1 MAWLTF
7 NVGQNMKRLFS
18 VLAAAVST
26 VTGFAEST
34 PMKTIA
40 YRGGVISFR
49 IPADWKEEYQPE
61 GGGMFY
67 SERPGAGTLRLN
79 VLTFEAPPG
88 KLAVDGYSHL
98 AASPL
103 APDER
108 LMKMALGDGVKVY
121 KKEVEEEETK
131 LDMYC
136 WTIAHCAPPK
146 KLYLANFTWVIL
158 RSQSSDP
165 KFQKEIEFLTEQ
177 ISKASFH
184 PDLGKK

>member
-1 MAWLTF
+1 MHPLLPVFVALSAF
-7 NVGQNMKRLFS
+7 
-18 VLAAAVST
+18 A
-26 VTGFAEST
+26 VTGSAEPP

-40 YRGGVISFR
+40 YRGGIITFR

-88 KLAVDGYSHL
+88 KLATDGYSYFR
-98 AASPL
+98 ASSL
-103 APDER
+103 APGER
-108 LMKMALGDGVKVY
+108 LIKMALGDGLKVY
-121 KKEVEEEETK
+121 KKEIEEEKTK

-146 KLYLANFTWVIL
+146 KFYLANFTWVIL

-165 KFQKEIEFLTEQ
+165 TFQKEIEFLTEE
-177 ISKASFH
+177 ISQAHFH
-184 PDLGKK
+184 PGLGNL